1 MLATIFKLNC
11 LEIVGRRHLVAP
23 FNKRINAPSP
33 ALRARSLNAVPFKP
47 AGYIQRVNYSAPGV
61 PLITPRRFVTCL

>member
-33 ALRARSLNAVPFKP
+33 RASSTFSKRGSV
-47 AGYIQRVNYSAPGV
+47 
-61 PLITPRRFVTCL
+61 